1 MNEYKVVYRADRS
14 CEGSA
19 HDIEWE
25 HGCPLVFDAFQVSRD
40 TETGEAF
47 LQAKVRNICGEMV
60 DAFEASFHC
69 KYKDG
74 SEEALTVNP
83 LDADIVTGEY
93 YSVQPMRLSQGD
105 IESVSSAICS
115 VTLSSGEWK
124 STSSPSEYP
133 TRTELSICEEAL
145 AERALQLEKRGCGQS
160 SSAALFSVEEH
171 SGWVLCACGQVNVET
186 GRCLNCGLSPLE
198 ADSTIEE
205 EHSLLELAKARAE
218 EKERLEEE
226 TRQKKEASREKARKV
241 APYLV
246 ACISIV
252 AVIAFA
258 SIVVIPT
265 MKRSEAND
273 FIRSGDYRAAIEAFE
288 AMGDKE
294 GVQRAKS
301 AQVESKYQDAL
312 SLLESE
318 DYEAALAAFEELE
331 DYKDSPE
338 KHTLALNAVN
348 YAQAEEFEKTGDL
361 ARAAIGFGCLDDY
374 RDAAERS
381 SKLWNQISTGGN
393 ISASGST
400 LAAVLPDGTVV
411 ALDKYSNST
420 SAFKESVA
428 KLHDITSV
436 AAGGAVV
443 GVAQDG
449 HVSYATTPYG
459 HLDSTPSWDNVVS
472 VSASTSA
479 VIALLSD
486 GTVEVDCYLHDDSDF
501 MTWNNVMDVTTCGEN
516 AVLALKTDG
525 TVLVEGA
532 LDLDFDEVEAIE
544 GWTDIVDI
552 DGGDCFVVG
561 AKSDGT
567 VICEG
572 IWFNKDIQQWTD
584 IVSVS
589 AGDNVIVG
597 MKSDGTAVVSHSPT
611 YEKDNDISVAGWPS
625 LIEVS
630 AGDGFIVGLAADGAV
645 YYSAEDDSWGLS
657 ECTSWKAAT
666 A

>member
-1 MNEYKVVYRADRS
+1 MDEYKVVYRADRS
-14 CEGSA
+14 RDGSA

-105 IESVSSAICS
+105 IESVFSAICS

-133 TRTELSICEEAL
+133 TRTELGICEEAL

-160 SSAALFSVEEH
+160 SLAAPFSVEEH
-171 SGWVLCACGQVNVET
+171 PGWVLCACGQVNVET

-226 TRQKKEASREKARKV
+226 ARQKKKASREKARKV

-252 AVIAFA
+252 AVVAFV
-258 SIVVIPT
+258 SIVVIPA
-265 MKRSEAND
+265 MKRSEANEL
-273 FIRSGDYRAAIEAFE
+273 IQSGDYGAAIEAFE

-294 GVQRAKS
+294 GAQRAKS

-312 SLLESE
+312 SLLKSE
-318 DYEAALAAFEELE
+318 DYEAALVAFEELE

-338 KHTLALNAVN
+338 KRTLALKAVN

-361 ARAAIGFGCLDDY
+361 ARAAIGFGRLDDY

-381 SKLWNQISTGGN
+381 SKLWSLIATGGK
-393 ISASGST
+393 ISASGSA

-420 SAFKESVA
+420 SALKESVA
-428 KLHDITSV
+428 KLHDVTSV

-459 HLDSTPSWDNVVS
+459 YLDSTPSWDDVVS

-501 MTWNNVMDVTTCGEN
+501 MTWDNVMDVTTCGEN

-532 LDLDFDEVEAIE
+532 LDLDFGEVEAIE

-597 MKSDGTAVVSHSPT
+597 IKSDGTAVVSHSPT

-630 AGDGFIVGLAADGAV
+630 AGDGFIVGLAADGTV
-645 YYSAEDDSWGLS
+645 YYSGEDDSWGLS
-657 ECTSWKAAT
+657 ECTSWKVAT